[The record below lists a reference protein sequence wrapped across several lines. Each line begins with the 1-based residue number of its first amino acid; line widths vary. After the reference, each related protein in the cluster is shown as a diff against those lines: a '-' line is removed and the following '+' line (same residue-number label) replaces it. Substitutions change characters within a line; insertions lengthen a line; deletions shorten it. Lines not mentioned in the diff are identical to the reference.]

1 MSFFDIFG
9 FCVSILG
16 MYGAVVYLRCLL
28 PRHIIPNV
36 SAMLH
41 DAQDTLAVLFAS
53 ELARMRIHSHRS
65 PGLFQQIRLTVQ
77 HRLTY
82 RLYSLSSQISAVRLR
97 VERWMRRLALLA
109 VPHNVVLTVVPFPAS
124 GIAKPTPPPPA
135 LVELDSSSLSLYQ
148 LLCSLSILQNV
159 TKGYHPVHCLHCWSL
174 L

>member
-16 MYGAVVYLRCLL
+16 MYGTVVYLRCLL

-41 DAQDTLAVLFAS
+41 DAQDTLARAVTAGAIPDISGHGLDLESFAS

-97 VERWMRRLALLA
+97 VELAMDEQRLALLA
-109 VPHNVVLTVVPFPAS
+109 VPHNVVLTVVLLPAS
-124 GIAKPTPPPPA
+124 GMQLTRYGFWVLTVGLFPQV
-135 LVELDSSSLSLYQ
+135 LRNRHLHHRLS
-148 LLCSLSILQNV
+148 
-159 TKGYHPVHCLHCWSL
+159 
-174 L
+174 